1 MDQIS
6 SRERDLEV
14 DLGNCSG
21 NTSEEDG
28 GRDPVLGNIQANKL
42 FSRVGSEVWNFDGS
56 VKDENGVNLIKNLVK
71 YGNTADVNE
80 ELLIDISSRGEES
93 RENSNLAMKQYVNEK
108 HKKTNSRKPPKP
120 PRPPQGPLLD
130 AADQKFVREI
140 SELAMR
146 RRARIERIK
155 ELKKKKAAKASSMS
169 SSSLSAMIITF
180 LFFIIILFQG
190 ICSRASSHEGFQG
203 SPEPVVNSRKSLISV
218 QYYKNLPPNESN
230 EPGSNSLNSVEQQV
244 SGLKKILHRV
254 YG

>member
-42 FSRVGSEVWNFDGS
+42 FSRVGN
-56 VKDENGVNLIKNLVK
+56 
-71 YGNTADVNE
+71 VNE

-155 ELKKKKAAKASSMS
+155 EMKKKKAAKASSMS

-190 ICSRASSHEGFQG
+190 YSSIADLFSSLCISIRICSRASSHEGFQG